1 MLTRIKNN
9 IFVALFL
16 TIGISI
22 QLIAYYLVPDRPISL
37 ISGIL
42 GICSVVLCSVGNI
55 STFIFGFAQIA
66 TYLYICYLNQLYG
79 NLAIN
84 VFYFIAQ
91 IYGLYVWRK
100 RGSSLNSSLITRH
113 LSALKLIILTV
124 IMIVASVLVGFVLQ
138 RFTDDPQPYLD
149 AFTTVPAVVA
159 EILMVLAYREQWFIW
174 FLIDAT
180 YVVLWARTGNACMLL
195 QFAFWCI
202 NCVYGF
208 IRWNQALEIRNRHS
222 EDIG

>member
-1 MLTRIKNN
+1 MPFAIKRLPLS
-9 IFVALFL
+9 VAEPK
-16 TIGISI
+16 
-22 QLIAYYLVPDRPISL
+22 LVLVRVIVSFF
-37 ISGIL
+37 
-42 GICSVVLCSVGNI
+42 SV
-55 STFIFGFAQIA
+55 FP
-66 TYLYICYLNQLYG
+66 
-79 NLAIN
+79 
-84 VFYFIAQ
+84 FY
-91 IYGLYVWRK
+91 WM
-100 RGSSLNSSLITRH
+100 
-113 LSALKLIILTV
+113 ILTSIKSYGQYNSEYV
-124 IMIVASVLVGFVLQ
+124 PKLYTLMPTFKN
-138 RFTDDPQPYLD
+138 YLD